1 MSTQRLKMMT
11 GFAMVLVLLFS
22 WIMPSSVHAADT
34 TTAVKRMVFSIP
46 ANTFCDQSHLVELSL
61 NVTNLGMNE
70 QKVKLDFL
78 KADGTAFQT
87 AGTTYN
93 GMTSELVPGSSVAV
107 AAGHASTYHFT
118 FGGQTNNCGDRPFT
132 GIFTTSGSSNAEL
145 IASGFV
151 NSSLYSVPI
160 IVNGGMEWLSA
171 PQSSTTEPTT
181 PTPTPTPINQ
191 PIDQCSIK
199 PVNSLIHAM
208 TTNQDV
214 YGKASSSSYDTF
226 WDTQAYRAFDNSCSP
241 FSTKNGEVKGWLS
254 YEFNDA
260 KTVTSYSMQMKQND
274 SQYGFAQSPNS
285 WIFEAYDGKAW
296 VTLDSQ
302 TGIKSWTIDK
312 ANVYNISNTVSYKQ
326 YRIRFLENNG
336 GNLVCISELG
346 MMGY

>member
-1 MSTQRLKMMT
+1 MM
-11 GFAMVLVLLFS
+11 MMMLFS
-22 WIMPSSVHAADT
+22 WLIPSQVQAADT
-34 TTAVKRMVFSIP
+34 VSAVKRMVFSIP

-61 NVTNLGMNE
+61 NVTNLSNAD

-78 KADGTAFQT
+78 KADGTSFVT

-93 GMTSELVPGSSVAV
+93 GMTSELIPGSGVAV

-118 FGGQTNNCGDRPFT
+118 FGGQTSNCGDRPFT
-132 GIFTTSGSSNAEL
+132 GILTTSGSSNAEL

-160 IVNGGMEWLSA
+160 IINGGMEWLSA
-171 PQSSTTEPTT
+171 PQTDSTEPTT
-181 PTPTPTPINQ
+181 PTPVPAPTPINQ
-191 PIDQCSIK
+191 PVDQCSVT

-208 TTNQDV
+208 TANQDV
-214 YGKASSSSYDTF
+214 YGKASSSSYDTS
-226 WDTQAYRAFDNSCSP
+226 WDAQAYHAFDNKCYP
-241 FSTKNGEVKGWLS
+241 FSTKNGEIQGWLS
-254 YEFNDA
+254 YEFTDA

-274 SQYGFAQSPNS
+274 SQYGLAQAPKS
-285 WIFEAYDGKAW
+285 WVFEAYDGKAW

-302 TGIKSWTIDK
+302 TGIKTWTTDK
-312 ANVYNISNTVSYKQ
+312 ANVYTIPNTTAYKQ

-336 GNLVCISELG
+336 GNLICISEMG